1 MDNTILTG
9 ARQKKR
15 VLNVL
20 YYLVLI
26 IALIWFLYPVLFMI
40 LASFRP
46 EQAILSDPP
55 IFGSAE
61 FTLKNYRSI
70 LTERSGLEYL
80 KNSILYV
87 CGALIVT
94 LIVGFPAAYALA
106 RGRIKNKSGI
116 LYFILSQRML
126 PPVAVIIPWFL
137 MLRAVGKLNSWE
149 GLFLFYIIMNLPI
162 VIWMLRVQIL
172 TVPREVEE
180 AARLDGATFM
190 QNIFRIILPLVKPGL
205 ITTIILAVNYSW
217 NEFIFSFTMA
227 GAEQRTITVLVS
239 TVSAG
244 WGTGRGLGMA
254 AAVISALPI
263 WIAALLLGRHFT
275 SGLTMGAIDK

>member
-1 MDNTILTG
+1 MQNRYPKL
-9 ARQKKR
+9 KKYA
-15 VLNVL
+15 NGTL
-20 YYLVLI
+20 YYFVVVV
-26 IALIWFLYPVLFMI
+26 ALIVFLYPILFMI

-55 IFGSAE
+55 IFGSFD
-61 FTLKNYRSI
+61 FTLQNYKSI
-70 LTERSGLEYL
+70 FLERSGLQYL
-80 KNSILYV
+80 KNSLLLV
-87 CGALIVT
+87 GGSLIVT
-94 LIVGFPAAYALA
+94 LLIGFPAAYVLA
-106 RGRIKNKSGI
+106 RGNIKNKPGI

-137 MLRAVGKLNSWE
+137 MLKAVNKLNSWE
-149 GLFLFYIIMNLPI
+149 GLFLFYVIMNLPI
-162 VIWMLRVQIL
+162 VIWFLRAQIL
-172 TVPREVEE
+172 TVPHEVEE
-180 AARLDGATFM
+180 AAKLDGASLL
-190 QNIFRIILPLVKPGL
+190 QNIFRIIIPLIKPGL
-205 ITTIILAVNYSW
+205 VTTIILAANYAW

-227 GAEQRTITVLVS
+227 GVEQRTITVLVS

-263 WIAALLLGRHFT
+263 WIAALLLGKQFT